1 MADER
6 KDHWQRVYRRAASH
20 EVSWYEPVPER
31 SLELILATGVPRDA
45 PVLDV
50 GGGASTLVDHLLNE
64 NFSDLTVLDIAASSL
79 ATARDRLGPAALRV
93 QWIEADITAFH
104 PLRRYALWHDRAVFH
119 FLIDPAE
126 RDRYLDV
133 LRAALAASGHL
144 VLATFGPEGPTRCS
158 GLDVRRY
165 SAEEIGALL
174 GPDFHLRRS
183 RLEDHITPEGQR
195 QQFQYG
201 WWQRGS

>member
-1 MADER
+1 MAGAP
-6 KDHWQRVYRRAASH
+6 KDHWQRVYQRAASH
-20 EVSWYEPVPER
+20 SVSWYEPVPER

-45 PVLDV
+45 PVVDV
-50 GGGASTLVDHLLNE
+50 GGGASKLVDHLLE
-64 NFSDLTVLDIAASSL
+64 QHFSDVTVLDIAAGSL
-79 ATARDRLGPAALRV
+79 AAARDRLGPAALRV
-93 QWIEADITAFH
+93 QWVEADITTFQ

-126 RDRYLDV
+126 RKRYLDV
-133 LRAALAASGHL
+133 LRAALAPRGHL

-174 GPDFHLRRS
+174 GPGFHMIRS
-183 RLEDHITPEGQR
+183 RLEDHLTPNGQR